1 MLPNYSDLPIA
12 FAEREREKERER
24 ERERERQTEG
34 GALPCGQ
41 SYKQFTL
48 INYDPR
54 VVVISKLLIFTT
66 LDS

>member
-12 FAEREREKERER
+12 FAEREREK